1 MNSTTKIFGCIADP
15 IDHVKAPT
23 LFTSE
28 FHKRKIDA
36 IMIPI
41 HASKESL
48 GEVINGLKKIK
59 NFYGST
65 ITIPHKVEILNYC
78 DELGVDAQETGAV
91 NWLKFDKDKNKVIG
105 NNFDG
110 VGFVNGFKSNDIDFE
125 EKSICIFGAGGSAM
139 AIAFALIKLNIKKLK
154 IINRDFVRGK
164 NLVHRLKKLY
174 PNMNLSFETLQ
185 NYNLSE
191 SDIIINATSVGLKTS
206 NKIPFDISLTKKN
219 CLIVD
224 IIMDPS
230 ETLLIKE
237 ARKLKKQVL
246 LGKFMLEGQLVYFGK
261 YFKLW

>member
-1 MNSTTKIFGCIADP
+1 
-15 IDHVKAPT
+15 
-23 LFTSE
+23 
-28 FHKRKIDA
+28 
-36 IMIPI
+36 
-41 HASKESL
+41 
-48 GEVINGLKKIK
+48 
-59 NFYGST
+59 
-65 ITIPHKVEILNYC
+65 
-78 DELGVDAQETGAV
+78 
-91 NWLKFDKDKNKVIG
+91 
-105 NNFDG
+105 
-110 VGFVNGFKSNDIDFE
+110 
-125 EKSICIFGAGGSAM
+125 
-139 AIAFALIKLNIKKLK
+139 
-154 IINRDFVRGK
+154 
-164 NLVHRLKKLY
+164 
-174 PNMNLSFETLQ
+174 ETLQ